1 MQKIKVSIADRIYP
15 LSVSQ
20 QQEARLRASAKQ
32 IDEMMKHYEQNYAVQ
47 DKQDVLAM
55 CALQLAVRLAQEEDQ
70 RDSGGKDI
78 EATLQRIDQ
87 QLADLSS
94 D

>member
-1 MQKIKVSIADRIYP
+1 
-15 LSVSQ
+15 
-20 QQEARLRASAKQ
+20 
-32 IDEMMKHYEQNYAVQ
+32 
-47 DKQDVLAM
+47 M

>member
-20 QQEARLRASAKQ
+20 GQEEHLRASAKQ
-32 IDEMMKHYEQNYAVQ
+32 IEQMMKHYEENYAVQ

-55 CALQLAVRLAQEEDQ
+55 CALQLAVRLGQAEDKHLSGQDDLESKLHNIHQELI
-70 RDSGGKDI
+70 GLTP
-78 EATLQRIDQ
+78 A
-87 QLADLSS
+87 
-94 D
+94 